1 MRISGKYYP
10 LRKLGILMLWYLERK
25 KQTEFQTSYMR
36 NRLVKSRNYFLHS
49 HLLRNQS
56 KSQAKEF
63 IV

>member
-1 MRISGKYYP
+1 MS
-10 LRKLGILMLWYLERK
+10 WYLERK

-36 NRLVKSRNYFLHS
+36 NRLVKSRNYVLHS